1 MANVGHTGI
10 TSRRAYYQSREKSD
24 IKPTFNEYKGNK
36 NPLFRG
42 NYVKR
47 ERWNT
52 RYPPVKPFPVKK
64 CDACYSVREP
74 FIGHTI
80 HTCPNIA
87 PKDRSDMLK
96 TFALEFDD
104 GEQEDITAD
113 DENEVLDAAEI
124 VKENNGKLITSRINI
139 EPSPQFNVKI
149 NTTMVTMIMDT
160 GATGSMINVALC
172 QVIGLQVYPSPH
184 SAIQADG
191 DSSLEVVGE
200 IHTTILMDNYISL
213 PLHAVIVRKLMAG
226 LLVGMSF
233 IRENKIVIR
242 IPNNSIMVDGNNVV
256 HFNNQ
261 IGNPKVSLVRA
272 EVNNDIFPGEELLLP
287 FPVTFKQD
295 QELAIEPREEIT
307 DWFNPCIIPNDT
319 GIISL
324 VNSKDVP
331 IKVRKG
337 QIIGQVRSVIS
348 PEETVT
354 SSHIKDT
361 AIISKT
367 ESNNKLKFTDLIII
381 DPTKTILSQEE
392 RRSFVFI
399 NEKYNSVFNPNFGT
413 YNNKSGK
420 VVASVHLGKTAP
432 MPKRGKYHHTTQ
444 RSLFYCKRN
453 SMNW

>member
-1 MANVGHTGI
+1 
-10 TSRRAYYQSREKSD
+10 
-24 IKPTFNEYKGNK
+24 
-36 NPLFRG
+36 
-42 NYVKR
+42 
-47 ERWNT
+47 
-52 RYPPVKPFPVKK
+52 
-64 CDACYSVREP
+64 
-74 FIGHTI
+74 
-80 HTCPNIA
+80 
-87 PKDRSDMLK
+87 
-96 TFALEFDD
+96 
-104 GEQEDITAD
+104 
-113 DENEVLDAAEI
+113 
-124 VKENNGKLITSRINI
+124 
-139 EPSPQFNVKI
+139 
-149 NTTMVTMIMDT
+149 
-160 GATGSMINVALC
+160 
-172 QVIGLQVYPSPH
+172 
-184 SAIQADG
+184 
-191 DSSLEVVGE
+191 
-200 IHTTILMDNYISL
+200 MDNYISL
-213 PLHAVIVRKLMAG
+213 PLHAVVVRKLKAG

-233 IRENKIVIR
+233 MRENKIVID

-272 EVNNDIFPGEELLLP
+272 EVNNVIFPGEELLLP

-324 VNSKDVP
+324 CIIPNDTGIISLCIIPNDTGIISLVNSKDVP

-354 SSHIKDT
+354 SSHVKDT

-381 DPTKTILSQEE
+381 VPTKTILSQEE

-399 NEKYNSVFNPNFGT
+399 NEKYNSVFNPNFGI

-432 MPKRGKYHHTTQ
+432 M
-444 RSLFYCKRN
+444 L
-453 SMNW
+453 

>member
-1 MANVGHTGI
+1 M
-10 TSRRAYYQSREKSD
+10 
-24 IKPTFNEYKGNK
+24 
-36 NPLFRG
+36 
-42 NYVKR
+42 
-47 ERWNT
+47 
-52 RYPPVKPFPVKK
+52 
-64 CDACYSVREP
+64 
-74 FIGHTI
+74 
-80 HTCPNIA
+80 
-87 PKDRSDMLK
+87 
-96 TFALEFDD
+96 
-104 GEQEDITAD
+104 
-113 DENEVLDAAEI
+113 
-124 VKENNGKLITSRINI
+124 

-160 GATGSMINVALC
+160 GATASMINVALC

-213 PLHAVIVRKLMAG
+213 PLHAVVVRKLKAG

-233 IRENKIVIR
+233 MRENKIVIDM
-242 IPNNSIMVDGNNVV
+242 PNNSIMVDGNNVV

-272 EVNNDIFPGEELLLP
+272 EVNNVIFPGEELLLP

-319 GIISL
+319 GVISL

-354 SSHIKDT
+354 SSHVKDT

-432 MPKRGKYHHTTQ
+432 MPKKGKIPSYNTKK
-444 RSLFYCKRN
+444 SVFICKRN